1 MNPPRIK
8 ECDMRHF
15 CRIAWCALTVA
26 AVLPAAGAAQVVVET
41 ERGPLEVIG
50 LHRWTYQQL
59 EDSLALRGESL
70 RSHACAAVL
79 QGPLGFPSAAVNV
92 YMASPSAPPMFV
104 VTVVEPEDS
113 AWATRRTIDAPAG
126 EPAWPAIR
134 AAASDSVQFRPDM
147 LMNNLQFTDM
157 LRELGR
163 DSVKALLM
171 PLLGA
176 ARIEAAIPI
185 IEAVQQRSAAG
196 DLAAALR
203 ILATDGDADNRMLAA
218 AVLSNF
224 PASDAAW
231 YALVAGLRDPSDRV
245 AGAARSALNIM
256 RQTGARPIDWA
267 PAVNDLA
274 PLLAG
279 AYVWAFGDLLSTL
292 VATEIDPALA
302 PMLLVGSSHLLLSH
316 ARAQFERAREPAAA
330 FLGRMS
336 GAPDAGADAWE
347 AWAASLRGNGR

>member
-1 MNPPRIK
+1 MRNLRRIV
-8 ECDMRHF
+8 
-15 CRIAWCALTVA
+15 WCALTAA

-79 QGPLGFPSAAVNV
+79 QGQLGFPSAAVHV
-92 YMASPSAPPMFV
+92 YTASPSAPPLFV
-104 VTVVEPEDS
+104 VTIVEPDDS
-113 AWATRRTIDAPAG
+113 ARATRRTIDGPAG
-126 EPAWPAIR
+126 APVWSGIR
-134 AAASDSVQFRPDM
+134 AAASDSVRFRPDM
-147 LMNNLQFTDM
+147 LMNSLQFTGM

-163 DSVKALLM
+163 DSLEALLI

-176 ARIEAAIPI
+176 ERIEAAIPI
-185 IEAVQQRSAAG
+185 IEAVQQRSAAD
-196 DLAAALR
+196 DLAAALL
-203 ILATDGDADNRMLAA
+203 ILAADANVDNRMLAS

-231 YALVAGLRDPSDRV
+231 YALVGGLRDPSDRV

-256 RQTGARPIDWA
+256 RETGARPIDWS
-267 PAVNDLA
+267 PAIDDLV

-279 AYVWAFGDLLSTL
+279 AYVWAYSDLLSTL

-302 PMLLVGSSHLLLSH
+302 PALLAGSSHLLLSH
-316 ARAQFERAREPAAA
+316 ARAQFDRAREPAAA

-336 GAPDAGADAWE
+336 GAPGAGADVWG
-347 AWAASLRGNGR
+347 AWAASLRQNEH